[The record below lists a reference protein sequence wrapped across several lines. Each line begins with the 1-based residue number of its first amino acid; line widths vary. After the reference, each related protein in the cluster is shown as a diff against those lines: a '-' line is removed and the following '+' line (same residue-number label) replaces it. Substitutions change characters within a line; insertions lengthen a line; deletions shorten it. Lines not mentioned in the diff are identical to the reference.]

1 MSDPTQM
8 ESASGFFARPFK
20 IVAWILI
27 AIAGCSIAMFV
38 ASLIRAN
45 RDFRA
50 MVGGSRSV
58 SLLSVDF
65 EGQQRRAGFSDGET
79 AEFLSRIARSASP
92 FTTNESRSLSYKI
105 HVRLSTGSTIEG
117 VAWVYS
123 DCRTLMLGVPESD
136 FIGEYDHWFV
146 DLDTNAP
153 PKLLDLLRFLAK

>member
-38 ASLIRAN
+38 ASLIR
-45 RDFRA
+45 
-50 MVGGSRSV
+50 SRSV